1 MPLFSSTYLKK
12 AKKVATPTR
21 KSANLISESF
31 LSVRKFMDQ
40 TLLDTMRVIALPT
53 KTNFRGINIRE
64 VALFQ
69 GEFGWGEFSP
79 FLEYDHAESAPWL
92 ACAIEA
98 ATKPRPQLYRNS
110 VKVNGTIPATND
122 KNVIKALVETYQ
134 GVTTFKV
141 KVGDNLSEDIAR
153 LAQIRS
159 LGRKIKIRIDVNGL
173 WSVKDALTNLYT
185 FYEEVGPF
193 EYVEQPCATLEELRE
208 LKASI
213 RIPIKIAVDEVL
225 RKAKDPFAVDLTGAA
240 DLVMLKVQPLGG
252 IARAHKLAEHHK
264 LPVVVS
270 SALESA
276 VGINYGLQL
285 AASFPEMNFDCGL
298 GTGSLLAANVA
309 DLPIVD
315 GQIEITDVEPEF
327 NGYEVAPDRFEWWKN
342 RVMKTAELL

>member
-1 MPLFSSTYLKK
+1 
-12 AKKVATPTR
+12 
-21 KSANLISESF
+21 
-31 LSVRKFMDQ
+31 MDQ
-40 TLLDTMRVIALPT
+40 SLLETMRVIALPT

-69 GEFGWGEFSP
+69 GEYGWGEFSP

-110 VKVNGTIPATND
+110 VKVNGTIPATTD

-141 KVGDNLSEDIAR
+141 KVGDNLSEDIVR

-159 LGRKIKIRIDVNGL
+159 LGRKINIRIDVNGL
-173 WSVKDALTNLYT
+173 WSVKDALTNLYA
-185 FYEEVGPF
+185 FYEEIGPF

-213 RIPIKIAVDEVL
+213 RIPLKIAVDEVI
-225 RKAKDPFAVDLTGAA
+225 RKAKDPFAIDLTGAA

-309 DLPIVD
+309 ELPIVD
-315 GQIEITDVEPEF
+315 GHIEITDVEPDF
-327 NGYEVAPDRFEWWKN
+327 NGYEVAPERFEWWKN

>member
-1 MPLFSSTYLKK
+1 MLI
-12 AKKVATPTR
+12 R

-31 LSVRKFMDQ
+31 RDARNYMDLS
-40 TLLDTMRVIALPT
+40 LLESMRVIALPT
-53 KTNFRGINIRE
+53 KTNFRGINVRE

-69 GEFGWGEFSP
+69 GEYGWGEFSP
-79 FLEYDHAESAPWL
+79 FLEYDYEECAPWL
-92 ACAIEA
+92 MCAIEA
-98 ATKPRPQLYRNS
+98 ATKPRPKLYRSS
-110 VKVNGTIPATND
+110 VRVNGTIPATND
-122 KNVIKALVETYQ
+122 KSVIKSLVETYR
-134 GVTTFKV
+134 GVKTFKV
-141 KVGDNLSEDIAR
+141 KVGDNLGEDIVR

-159 LGRKIKIRIDVNGL
+159 LGRDIKIRIDVNGL
-173 WSVKDALTNLYT
+173 WSVQDALTNLYA

-213 RIPIKIAVDEVL
+213 HIPLKIAVDEVL
-225 RKAKDPFAVDLTGAA
+225 RKAKDPFAIDLSGAA

-298 GTGSLLAANVA
+298 GTGSLLGADVA
-309 DLPIVD
+309 SLPIVN
-315 GQIEITDVEPEF
+315 GEIEITEVEPDF
-327 NGYEVAPDRFEWWKN
+327 NGYEVAPDRYEWWKN